1 MKAKFLDPA
10 RETVVFT
17 FPGVGSDGG
26 RISIEV
32 WPSEGSDGAI
42 VVQIDTNFEP
52 DDLPRLRINLND
64 EHIYGPEWEE
74 PS

>member
-26 RISIEV
+26 AHLDRGV
-32 WPSEGSDGAI
+32 A
-42 VVQIDTNFEP
+42 Q
-52 DDLPRLRINLND
+52 RR
-64 EHIYGPEWEE
+64 
-74 PS
+74 

>member
-52 DDLPRLRINLND
+52 DELPLRINLND
-64 EHIYGPEWEE
+64 AHVSGPEWR
-74 PS
+74 PW